1 MLYGVALSRP
11 TFSGS
16 KQKVILGKVASA
28 ETATFGEGRFFVVFL
43 LAKCWKGKHELRD
56 EVSKLLYSM
65 APPEDSWDEDE
76 EAFWQKFRE
85 VIVQGKGD
93 PKKLRDRL
101 EEDIPEVFQMGIGE
115 EMSRQMQL
123 LILDKSGFKQFT
135 WKIVGDL
142 KMEGF
147 SKGLHALMANFGEK
161 LETPDLPPALRNA
174 FLQFF
179 KGYFDNAALVLKM
192 RMSAAYL
199 ASPPK
204 TDLNTQMTMV
214 LQESGPLCQKWL
226 QSAGDK
232 VADEHLRELLGAF
245 KNSITPMAR
254 SELEKQLETAG
265 ILEGSDPE
273 VFHLRLQGKAYSIP
287 ADPSSAA
294 SIGQGHLATAKEGGG
309 HVFVKVKRRFLREKL
324 NAEIQM
330 LDRCSAGSPATEK
343 LLDVIVKKGIEM
355 ELDLQ
360 QEVRFME
367 MGYERYQNEDTGV
380 TSVKV
385 LGSYPEGDPAVIAMD
400 FIANADTLAD
410 WISKGSDDPREVCEA
425 VRVHGAALR
434 QWAEE
439 ALINSGFFHGDP
451 HAGNLMIRFDDGA
464 GQIIFIDYGN
474 SHIDP
479 NLLAPFS
486 KFVLGVLLERDSLI
500 FEVFRPV
507 NDAAKEKVRK
517 DFKEKKVFSS
527 KVGKAKKCMIGAAR
541 CSWQAMNDL
550 WNGKSFGDMKSD
562 FESWAGSAIR
572 EKLKTAF
579 NDVVFRNL
587 GDLEVQEGVFHFY
600 RALGLFEDGFAQME
614 KKHAAT
620 IESHC
625 PSDFQPPLIHV
636 CKMVLQN
643 ALDSKD
649 AYVTKVQMSVMAFI
663 LEKLLE
669 IQIP

>member
-1 MLYGVALSRP
+1 
-11 TFSGS
+11 
-16 KQKVILGKVASA
+16 
-28 ETATFGEGRFFVVFL
+28 
-43 LAKCWKGKHELRD
+43 
-56 EVSKLLYSM
+56 
-65 APPEDSWDEDE
+65 
-76 EAFWQKFRE
+76 
-85 VIVQGKGD
+85 
-93 PKKLRDRL
+93 
-101 EEDIPEVFQMGIGE
+101 
-115 EMSRQMQL
+115 
-123 LILDKSGFKQFT
+123 
-135 WKIVGDL
+135 
-142 KMEGF
+142 
-147 SKGLHALMANFGEK
+147 
-161 LETPDLPPALRNA
+161 
-174 FLQFF
+174 
-179 KGYFDNAALVLKM
+179 
-192 RMSAAYL
+192 
-199 ASPPK
+199 
-204 TDLNTQMTMV
+204 
-214 LQESGPLCQKWL
+214 
-226 QSAGDK
+226 
-232 VADEHLRELLGAF
+232 
-245 KNSITPMAR
+245 
-254 SELEKQLETAG
+254 
-265 ILEGSDPE
+265 
-273 VFHLRLQGKAYSIP
+273 
-287 ADPSSAA
+287 
-294 SIGQGHLATAKEGGG
+294 
-309 HVFVKVKRRFLREKL
+309 VFVKVKRRFLREKL
-324 NAEIQM
+324 NAELQM
-330 LDRCSAGSPATEK
+330 LDHCSAGSPATEK

-410 WISKGSDDPREVCEA
+410 WISKGSDDAREVCEA

-507 NDAAKEKVRK
+507 NDAAKEKVRR

-527 KVGKAKKCMIGAAR
+527 KVSKAKKCMIGAAR
-541 CSWQAMNDL
+541 CSWKAMNGL

-562 FESWAGSAIR
+562 FKSWAGSAIR
-572 EKLKTAF
+572 EKLKIAF

-620 IESHC
+620 IESRC

-643 ALDSKD
+643 ALDSKY
-649 AYVTKVQMSVMAFI
+649 AYVTKAQRSVMTFI
-663 LEKLLE
+663 REKLGGT
-669 IQIP
+669 QIP